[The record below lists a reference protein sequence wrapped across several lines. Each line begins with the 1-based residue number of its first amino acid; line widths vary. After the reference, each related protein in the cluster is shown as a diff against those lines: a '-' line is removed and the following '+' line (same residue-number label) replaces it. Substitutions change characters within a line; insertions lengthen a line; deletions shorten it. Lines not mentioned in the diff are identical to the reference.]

1 MIQSV
6 KTAYRV
12 NLFFY
17 VFEALIIFF
26 VGLFRGNINFLLLLS
41 LLVYTVITVPV
52 LMFAFNKAKIST
64 FKYGVLQRLLFLV
77 IDVYLMIVFDSAQVF
92 IYALSFASVLNFMF
106 MDNKLAR
113 FQLWYTFGVLI
124 FSIVMIVIFI
134 RSEQTILEFSFG
146 SMALIVLN
154 WIIMT
159 ITTNINYQTR
169 QNKEQEQS
177 LDDLLR
183 VVEVKCDDA
192 RHATRAKT
200 RFLATM
206 SHEIR
211 TPINAII
218 GMNEMILRESSEME
232 ICGYASE
239 TKIAAEALLTI
250 INDILD
256 ITKIEFGGVTV
267 IPVEYETSKL
277 ITDVYNMIKFKAEEK
292 GLEFVTI
299 IDENLPSVMVGDDI
313 RIKQILTNLLNNA
326 VKYTHSGKVILEIKY
341 LTDGDIFFAV
351 RDTGIGIK
359 KEDINKLF
367 VMFNRAEEEKHRSIE
382 GTGLG
387 LPITASIL
395 KVFGSSLRVESTYG
409 EGSEFSFVLSQEIV
423 EPKPIGEIDFTVV
436 RTFERKSYNSQFIAP
451 DAHVLVVDDN
461 EMNRKVFKNL
471 LKGTKINIDEAD
483 SGKQC
488 LDLVRK
494 NRYDI
499 IFMDHMMPEM
509 DGVETFEVM
518 RGMDDNLCKDTPVI
532 ILTANA
538 VVGAKEFY
546 LKSGFDD
553 FISKPVDPI
562 KLEKMVRAKLSD
574 DIVTEGAF
582 EPEEDEEHM
591 KIDELPIING
601 IDWSYGKSHFK
612 EEEPMFHAINMFY
625 NSIKSDMEELNTYFE
640 EIDTE
645 IGLDRYRIKVH
656 SMKSSASLIGI
667 VQLSGMAMELEAAAR
682 NYNVDVIKALHPV
695 FAERWLSYHDEMSVL
710 VEVKTPKKNAED
722 YRDEINEIFV
732 KIRSGAEDM
741 DIDVLDAMSSKLS
754 EYMFSGEVAEE
765 IERVKTDI
773 FNFEVEK
780 LRVYEFKF

>member
-1 MIQSV
+1 MSQQV
-6 KTAYRV
+6 KVAYKA

-17 VFEALIIFF
+17 VTEAIIVSI
-26 VGLFRGNINFLLLLS
+26 VGLYRRNIPLPIILILAG
-41 LLVYTVITVPV
+41 YTVITTLLFSHAVKKPNTNIV
-52 LMFAFNKAKIST
+52 C
-64 FKYGVLQRLLFLV
+64 YGVLQRIAFLV
-77 IDVYLMIVFDSAQVF
+77 IDAFLSITFNSAQVF
-92 IYALSFASVLNFMF
+92 IYAMCLAVILNFMF
-106 MDNKLAR
+106 MNNKLAKY
-113 FQLWYTFGVLI
+113 QLWG
-124 FSIVMIVIFI
+124 SIAALVFVWVMIILFV
-134 RSEQTILEFSFG
+134 RSEQTMIEFGFG
-146 SMALIVLN
+146 TLVIIVLN

-159 ITTNINYQTR
+159 ITVNINYQTR
-169 QNKEQEQS
+169 KNKEQEQS

-192 RHATRAKT
+192 RHATRTKT

-239 TKIAAEALLTI
+239 TKIAAEALLSI

-256 ITKIEFGGVTV
+256 ITKIEFGNIAI

-277 ITDVYNMIKFKAEEK
+277 VSDVYNLIKLKAEEK
-292 GLEFVTI
+292 GLEFVTV
-299 IDENLPSVMVGDDI
+299 IDENLPSILVGDDI
-313 RIKQILTNLLNNA
+313 RLKQILTNLLSNA

-359 KEDINKLF
+359 KEDLNRLF
-367 VMFNRAEEEKHRSIE
+367 IMFNRAEEEKNRNIE

-387 LPITASIL
+387 LPITDSIL
-395 KVFGSSLRVESTYG
+395 KVLGSTLRVESVYG
-409 EGSEFSFVLSQEIV
+409 EGSEFSFVLNQEV
-423 EPKPIGEIDFTVV
+423 VDSKPVGVIDLTVREIKREVY
-436 RTFERKSYNSQFIAP
+436 SSQFVAP
-451 DAHVLVVDDN
+451 EAQVLVVDDN
-461 EMNRKVFKNL
+461 DMNRKVFKNL
-471 LKGTKINIDEAD
+471 LKGTKINISEAD
-483 SGKQC
+483 SGRQC
-488 LDLVRK
+488 LEMVAK
-494 NRYDI
+494 THYDI

-509 DGVETFEVM
+509 DGVETFEAM
-518 RGMDDNLCKDTPVI
+518 REMEDNLCKDTPVI

-546 LKSGFDD
+546 LKAGFDD
-553 FISKPVDPI
+553 FLSKPVDPT
-562 KLEKMVRAKLSD
+562 KLEKMVRSKLSD
-574 DIVTEGAF
+574 DIVTDGAY
-582 EPEEDEEHM
+582 EVEEEESHL

-612 EEEPMFHAINMFY
+612 EEEPMFHAIDMFY
-625 NSIKSDMEELNTYFE
+625 RSIKSDIEELNSYFE
-640 EIDTE
+640 EIETE
-645 IGLDRYRIKVH
+645 KALDLYRIKVH

-682 NYNVDVIKALHPV
+682 NYHTDIIKALHPV
-695 FAERWLSYHDEMSVL
+695 FAERWVSYYKELSPL
-710 VEVKTPKKNAED
+710 VEVKTPKKNAEE
-722 YRDEINEIFV
+722 YRDEIEAIFA

-741 DIDVLDAMSSKLS
+741 DIDVLDAMSTKLD
-754 EYMFSGEVAEE
+754 EYMFSDELNEE